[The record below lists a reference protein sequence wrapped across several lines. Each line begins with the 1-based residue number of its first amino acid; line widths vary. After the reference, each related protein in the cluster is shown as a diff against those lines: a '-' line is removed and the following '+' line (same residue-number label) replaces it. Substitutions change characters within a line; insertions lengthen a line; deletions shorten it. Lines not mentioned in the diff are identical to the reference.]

1 MLRERLLMPLRM
13 IFRRRGRFAGTA
25 SCLRRGELARQIG
38 SRPGPPKPH
47 GLRAGDCFA
56 IRHAIMMNIEQLT
69 FRLGSRLLFDMAGA
83 ALPPRGRIG
92 FVGRNGTGK
101 TTLVRLVCGEL
112 SPETGEI
119 NLPRLARIGRVE
131 QEAPGGPQSLIDF
144 VLEADTE
151 RAELLAA
158 AEKHDA
164 GTDIAAIHTRLAD
177 IDAHSAPARAAT
189 ILAGLGFDEAAQQR
203 PLSSFSGGWRMRV
216 ALAAVLFVKPDMLLL
231 DEPTNY
237 LDLEGTL
244 WLTEHLRSY
253 PATVLLISHDREL
266 LDDVTTHILHLENAK
281 LKLWTGNYTSFA
293 HQRAEAR
300 RLNAKAVKKQDAHRA
315 HLQAFVDRFR
325 ASATKARQAQSRL
338 KMLAKMQDI
347 AADDETDV
355 IAFHFPSPEKPLAPP
370 MLVMEDVS
378 VGYDGKAVLK
388 GLNLSLQPDD
398 RIGLLGANGNG
409 KSTFA
414 RLLAGRME
422 PMGGNLRR
430 AARLSAGF
438 FAQHQMDD
446 LDASDTP
453 HQVMARLMPGAGE
466 AKTRGAAA
474 RLGFANVRANTRIEL
489 LSGGEKAR
497 LLLGLATFHGPH
509 LLILD
514 EPTNHLDI
522 DSRAAL
528 AEAINEFQ
536 GAVILISHDSFLL
549 EACAERLWL
558 VEDGSVSAF
567 EGDIG
572 DYRRR
577 VLGTPPPK
585 AVASDR
591 RQSEA
596 ANGKVAALPAAKTRG
611 LNELRRASDAV
622 LARIEKFTALLAK
635 VDAVLAEPQTY
646 TPRERTQA
654 RSAV

>member
-1 MLRERLLMPLRM
+1 
-13 IFRRRGRFAGTA
+13 
-25 SCLRRGELARQIG
+25 
-38 SRPGPPKPH
+38 
-47 GLRAGDCFA
+47 
-56 IRHAIMMNIEQLT
+56 MMNIEHLT
-69 FRLGSRLLFDMAGA
+69 FRLGSRLLFEDATA

-101 TTLVRLVCGEL
+101 TTLFRLVCGEL
-112 SPETGEI
+112 SPETGDI

-144 VLEADTE
+144 VLEADKE
-151 RAELLAA
+151 RAALLHE
-158 AEKHDA
+158 AEKLQP

-177 IDAHSAPARAAT
+177 IDAHSAPARAAI

-300 RLNAKAVKKQDAHRA
+300 RLNAKALKKQDAHRA

-355 IAFHFPSPEKPLAPP
+355 MAFHFPSPEKPLSPP
-370 MLVMEDVS
+370 MLVLENAS

-414 RLLAGRME
+414 RLLAGRMDA
-422 PMGGNLRR
+422 MAGTMRR
-430 AARLSAGF
+430 ANKLSVGF

-446 LDASDTP
+446 LNAAETP
-453 HQVMARLMPGAGE
+453 QQVMARLMPGAGE
-466 AKTRGAAA
+466 AKTRAAAA
-474 RLGFANVRANTRIEL
+474 RLGFGNARANTAIEL

-558 VEDGSVSAF
+558 VEDGGVSAF
-567 EGDIG
+567 DGDIA

-585 AVASDR
+585 APAEAR
-591 RQSEA
+591 RPAE
-596 ANGKVAALPAAKTRG
+596 ALPAKAPAKTRG
-611 LNELRRASDAV
+611 LNELRRASDAIF
-622 LARIEKFTALLAK
+622 ARIEKFTALLSK
-635 VDAVLAEPQTY
+635 VDAVLATPQTY
-646 TPRERTQA
+646 TQRERNQA
-654 RSAV
+654 RSAIELSTQRADLAAALAKCELEWLELNDEIEARAKCS